1 MSCTL
6 NERFLR
12 HVFPLLGLTLC
23 AFVVP
28 AGASAAEEPR
38 PRVVSV
44 TGQGEVQAEP
54 DQAIVTLGIESRKPR
69 LEDARAEVSKTVDAV
84 LKLTRDL
91 KIDQKHVRSTRIN
104 VQPEYN
110 WDNNARERNLIG
122 YFVSR
127 QVEVDLRD
135 LDKLGTLLEKA
146 TDLGVNQMGDPRLES
161 SKRRDLERTALA
173 KAVEDARLNA
183 ETVAKAAGARLGA
196 ARTISASSGYVPVP
210 MQPRMKAMAMEAAD
224 SAAGSYQS
232 GQMTFTGNVQVEY
245 DLIVTP

>member
-1 MSCTL
+1 MK
-6 NERFLR
+6 RLR
-12 HVFPLLGLTLC
+12 LSVIATSVLYAAVLST
-23 AFVVP
+23 
-28 AGASAAEEPR
+28 ASAAEEER
-38 PRVVSV
+38 PRIVSV
-44 TGQGEVQAEP
+44 SGQGEVQTEP

-69 LEDARAEVSKTVDAV
+69 LEDARSDVTKAVDAV

-91 KIDQKHVRSTRIN
+91 KIDQKYVRATRIN

-110 WDNNARERNLIG
+110 WDANAKERNLIG

-161 SKRRDLERTALA
+161 SKRRDLEREALA
-173 KAVEDARLNA
+173 KAVQDARLNA
-183 ETVAKAAGARLGA
+183 EAIGKAAGAKIGN
-196 ARTISASSGYVPVP
+196 ARTITASSGFTPVP
-210 MQPRMKAMAMEAAD
+210 MARMKTMAMSAEAAD
-224 SAAGSYQS
+224 ASQTYQS

-245 DLIVTP
+245 DLIATP

>member
-1 MSCTL
+1 MK
-6 NERFLR
+6 RLR
-12 HVFPLLGLTLC
+12 LSVIATSVLYTAVLST
-23 AFVVP
+23 
-28 AGASAAEEPR
+28 ASAAEEER
-38 PRVVSV
+38 PRIVSV
-44 TGQGEVQAEP
+44 SGQGEVQTEP

-69 LEDARAEVSKTVDAV
+69 LEDARSDVTKAVDSV

-91 KIDQKHVRSTRIN
+91 KIDQKYVRATRIN

-110 WDNNARERNLIG
+110 WDANAKERNLIG

-161 SKRRDLERTALA
+161 SKRRDLEREALA
-173 KAVEDARLNA
+173 KAVQDARLNA
-183 ETVAKAAGARLGA
+183 EAIGKAAGAKIGN
-196 ARTISASSGYVPVP
+196 ARTITASSGFTPVP
-210 MQPRMKAMAMEAAD
+210 MARMKTMAMSAEAAD
-224 SAAGSYQS
+224 ASQTYQS

-245 DLIVTP
+245 DLIATP